1 MDSTPALAVLKR
13 TEKPSLVRRLARR
26 LDAKFVL
33 IVLLPTLLAA
43 IYYGL
48 VASDVYVSESRFVV
62 RNPQRPS
69 ATGLGALLQ
78 GTGFSRSQD
87 DTYAVHDFML
97 SRDALQ
103 ELQQKFDL
111 RSVYSRASVDL
122 VNRFPGLIQDGSFE
136 AFYRYYQDHIF
147 IGYDSVSSITTLQVR
162 AFSGED
168 AKAIN
173 EQLVEMG
180 ERLLNNMNIRSRQD
194 LIRVAEQEVKVAEER
209 AKAAA
214 GALAGFRADRSI
226 LDPDRQSTFQ
236 MQGVAKMREDL
247 MAAESQLTELRQVSP
262 RNPQIPSLES
272 RIASLRKGI
281 ADESALVVG
290 RGGSLMSKSPAYDR
304 LMLEKGFADR
314 QLGAALGAL
323 DTARSEAARKQLY
336 LERLVQPNLADKAL
350 EPRRI
355 RGVATVLAVGLILW
369 GIVSLV
375 VASVREHTA

>member
-1 MDSTPALAVLKR
+1 LDSTPALAVLKR
-13 TEKPSLVRRLARR
+13 TEQPSLVRRLARR

-43 IYYGL
+43 TYYGL
-48 VASDVYVSESRFVV
+48 VASDVYISESRFVV

-111 RSVYSRASVDL
+111 RSVYSRTSIDS

-194 LIRVAEQEVKVAEER
+194 LIRVAEQEVTVAEER
-209 AKAAA
+209 AKTAG
-214 GALAGFRADRSI
+214 GALAAFRADRSI

-247 MAAESQLTELRQVSP
+247 MAAESQLVELRQVSP

-281 ADESALVVG
+281 ADENALVLGRVG
-290 RGGSLMSKSPAYDR
+290 GLMSKSPAYDR

>member
-1 MDSTPALAVLKR
+1 M
-13 TEKPSLVRRLARR
+13 RRLARW

-33 IVLLPTLLAA
+33 IVLLPTLLASC
-43 IYYGL
+43 YYGL
-48 VASDVYVSESRFVV
+48 VASDVYISESRFVV

-69 ATGLGALLQ
+69 QSGSLGALLQ
-78 GTGFSRSQD
+78 GTAFSRSQD

-97 SRDALQ
+97 SRDALS
-103 ELQQKFDL
+103 ELQQKLDL
-111 RSVYSRASVDL
+111 RFLYSRDAIDL
-122 VNRFPGLIQDGSFE
+122 VNRFPGLVRDGSFE
-136 AFYRYYQDHIF
+136 AFYRFYQDHIF

-168 AKAIN
+168 AKVIN

-209 AKAAA
+209 AKSAAA
-214 GALAGFRADRSI
+214 ALAAFRADRTI
-226 LDPDRQSTFQ
+226 FDPDRQGALQ
-236 MQGVAKMREDL
+236 IQGVAKIREDL
-247 MAAESQLTELRQVSP
+247 MAAEAQLAELRQVSP
-262 RNPQIPSLES
+262 SNPQIPSLES
-272 RIASLRKGI
+272 RIASLRK
-281 ADESALVVG
+281 AVAAENALVLG

-304 LMLEKGFADR
+304 LLLEKGFADR
-314 QLGAALGAL
+314 QLGAALGTL
-323 DTARSEAARKQLY
+323 DNARSEAARKQLY

-355 RGVATVLAVGLILW
+355 RGVLTVLAVGLILW
-369 GIVSLV
+369 GIVSLI